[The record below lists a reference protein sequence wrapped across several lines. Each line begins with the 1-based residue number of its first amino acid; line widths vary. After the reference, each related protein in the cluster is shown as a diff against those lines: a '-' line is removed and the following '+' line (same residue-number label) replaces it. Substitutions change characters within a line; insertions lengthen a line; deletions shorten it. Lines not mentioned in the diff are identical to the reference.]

1 MAKPSTTASTQ
12 LSTRQ
17 AARRQRLLDAA
28 LELLES
34 RDYERIS
41 VREVAESASVALA
54 TLYHYFPSKE
64 HLFGEALVQWASTL
78 SSDVTRRPLRG
89 TTPAARLEEAL
100 LRSVRAF
107 ERRPQLAHLIGLFEL
122 SDEDLAARGA
132 VRRIADARSPGYPCR
147 VSLTDS
153 RPGDELILVNYE
165 HHAVA
170 SPYRMRFAVF
180 VRRGEETYD
189 AVDRVPDQLR
199 CRTLAARAFD
209 SEAMLI
215 GSELVEGRDL
225 EGAVERLLADPRA
238 AYLHLHFAAPGCYA
252 ARVERV

>member
-122 SDEDLAARGA
+122 SDEPFARDVMARLDAATNEVYRGLVPDLPEAEAARIVRVLDAVLDSSLRAWSGGRSSIGD
-132 VRRIADARSPGYPCR
+132 VRRAVSDA
-147 VSLTDS
+147 VALLVIDS
-153 RPGDELILVNYE
+153 RQPVSGGGT
-165 HHAVA
+165 
-170 SPYRMRFAVF
+170 R
-180 VRRGEETYD
+180 
-189 AVDRVPDQLR
+189 
-199 CRTLAARAFD
+199 
-209 SEAMLI
+209 
-215 GSELVEGRDL
+215 
-225 EGAVERLLADPRA
+225 
-238 AYLHLHFAAPGCYA
+238 
-252 ARVERV
+252 